1 MKNNQIFIIEDD
13 ANLLYNL
20 ESNFSVDQFLVES
33 SQGDE
38 DLEVLINKVREFSPD
53 YIILDLILPKLDGFE
68 VLKKLKEDDDLLDV
82 PIFIFTDLSDEDS
95 KARSIEM
102 GAEHYFIKEEMDAY
116 QFAEKVKKI
125 ILNQEKIGVDD
136 FQE

>member
-102 GAEHYFIKEEMDAY
+102 GAEHYFIKEELDAY